1 MRTYTVYP
9 SKDEWLAARD
19 RTPGASTLGRWHA
32 YHELTPPPDN
42 EHVRNALTFGS
53 LWEPYIAK
61 QWALVNGYDTCPP
74 NTHWDD
80 IPDGTLAWY
89 DDSIL
94 SDDQLGCHVS
104 FDAIVRD
111 RTGELITVEIKT
123 GSAPSFAFVDSR
135 MRDAYR
141 VQANVERIMAEAK
154 ECVIVYAQRPRDW
167 MSLSPAYIEQWI
179 NEHMQTTDVTDP
191 LFTEDDIRRLVG
203 EITAPADTPSDDR
216 TEGDALLA
224 AYLGMKD
231 RADMAKTRLMD
242 WMNAH
247 PGVTPS
253 SHGRRATLR
262 TSLRRTTNWANL
274 VKDHNLADFVEH
286 YTTEKETT
294 TLSITKEK
302 QQ

>member
-94 SDDQLGCHVS
+94 ADDQLGCHVS

-141 VQANVERIMAEAK
+141 VQANVERILAEAK

-167 MSLSPAYIEQWI
+167 MSLTPAYIEQWI

-191 LFTEDDIRRLVG
+191 LFTEEDIRRLVH
-203 EITAPADTPSDDR
+203 EITSPADTPSDDC
-216 TEGDALLA
+216 TKGDALLA

-231 RADMAKTRLMD
+231 RADELKAELME
-242 WMNAH
+242 WMTAH

>member
-61 QWALVNGYDTCPP
+61 QWALVNGHHTCPP
-74 NTHWDD
+74 NTHWAN

-94 SDDQLGCHVS
+94 EDDQLGCHVS

-111 RTGELITVEIKT
+111 RSGDLTTVEIKT

-141 VQANVERIMAEAK
+141 VQANVERLLARAK
-154 ECVIVYAQRPRDW
+154 RCVIVYARRPQHW
-167 MSLSPAYIEQWI
+167 MSLTPAHIEQWI
-179 NEHMQTTDVTDP
+179 NEHMHTTDVTDP
-191 LFTEDDIRRLVG
+191 TFTEEDIRRLVG
-203 EITAPADTPSDDR
+203 EITTPHDAPTPGNTKGDT
-216 TEGDALLA
+216 LLA
-224 AYLGMKD
+224 AYLETKD
-231 RADMAKTRLMD
+231 KADRLKAELTEWMAT
-242 WMNAH
+242 H
-247 PGVTPS
+247 PDATPT
-253 SHGRRATLR
+253 SHGRKATLH
-262 TSLRRTTNWANL
+262 TSLRRTTNWAKL
-274 VKDHNLADFVEH
+274 VKDHNLADHIDH
-286 YTTEKETT
+286 YTIEKKTT

>member
-61 QWALVNGYDTCPP
+61 QWALTNGYKTCPP

-80 IPDGTLAWY
+80 FPDGTLAWY

-94 SDDQLGCHVS
+94 ADDRLGCHVS

-111 RTGELITVEIKT
+111 RAGDLITVEIKT

-141 VQANVERIMAEAK
+141 VQANVERIMAGAK

-191 LFTEDDIRRLVG
+191 LFTEEDIRRLVE
-203 EITAPADTPSDDR
+203 EIDGRDMPEPDDS
-216 TEGDALLA
+216 EGAALLS
-224 AYLGMKD
+224 AYLYAKD
-231 RADMAKTRLMD
+231 AADMAKTRLMD

>member
-61 QWALVNGYDTCPP
+61 QWALTNGYKTCPP

-94 SDDQLGCHVS
+94 ADDRLGCHVS

-111 RTGELITVEIKT
+111 RAGDLITVEIKT

-141 VQANVERIMAEAK
+141 VQANVERIMAGAK

-191 LFTEDDIRRLVG
+191 LFTEEDIRRLVE
-203 EITAPADTPSDDR
+203 EIDGRDMPEPDDS
-216 TEGDALLA
+216 EGAALLS
-224 AYLGMKD
+224 AYLYAKD
-231 RADMAKTRLMD
+231 AADMAKTRLMD

>member
-61 QWALVNGYDTCPP
+61 QWALTNGYATCEP

-94 SDDQLGCHVS
+94 ADDQLGCHVS

-111 RTGELITVEIKT
+111 RTGDLITVEIKT
-123 GSAPSFAFVDSR
+123 GSAPSFAFVDAR
-135 MRDAYR
+135 MHDAYK

-167 MSLSPAYIEQWI
+167 MSLTPARIEQWI
-179 NEHMQTTDVTDP
+179 NEHMRTTDVTDP
-191 LFTEDDIRRLVG
+191 LFTKDDIRRLVY
-203 EITAPADTPSDDR
+203 EITSPDDAPSEDR

-231 RADMAKTRLMD
+231 RADGLKAELMGWMA
-242 WMNAH
+242 AH

-253 SHGRRATLR
+253 SDGRRAALR

-274 VKDHNLADFVEH
+274 VKDHNLADYVDH
-286 YTTEKETT
+286 YTVEKETT

>member
-19 RTPGASTLGRWHA
+19 KTPGASTLGRWHA

-61 QWALVNGYDTCPP
+61 QFALVNGYETCEP
-74 NTHWDD
+74 NTHWYD
-80 IPDGTLAWY
+80 IPEGTLAWY

-94 SDDQLGCHVS
+94 ADDSLGCHVS

-111 RTGELITVEIKT
+111 RDGNLITLEIKT

-135 MRDAYR
+135 MRDAYK
-141 VQANVERIMAEAK
+141 VQANVERIMAGAK

-167 MSLSPAYIEQWI
+167 MNLTPADIEQWI
-179 NEHMQTTDVTDP
+179 NGHLHVTDVTDP
-191 LFTEDDIRRLVG
+191 AFTEEDIRRLVA
-203 EITAPADTPSDDR
+203 EIDGRGAPEPDGS
-216 TEGDALLA
+216 EGAALLS
-224 AYLGMKD
+224 AYLEMKD
-231 RADMAKTRLMD
+231 ATDMAKARLMD
-242 WMNAH
+242 WMAAH
-247 PGVTPS
+247 PGVSPS
-253 SHGRRATLR
+253 SDGRRATLR

-274 VKDHNLADFVEH
+274 VKDHNLGNLVGD
-286 YTTEKETT
+286 YTVEKETT

>member
-19 RTPGASTLGRWHA
+19 KTPGASTLGRWHA

-61 QWALVNGYDTCPP
+61 QWALVNGYKTCPP

-80 IPDGTLAWY
+80 IPNGTLAWY

-94 SDDQLGCHVS
+94 ADDQLGCHVS

-111 RTGELITVEIKT
+111 GSGNLITVEIKT
-123 GSAPSFAFVDSR
+123 GSAPSFPFVDAR
-135 MRDAYR
+135 MRDAYT
-141 VQANVERIMAEAK
+141 VQANVERIMAGAK

-167 MSLSPAYIEQWI
+167 MSFTPAYIEQWI
-179 NEHMQTTDVTDP
+179 NSHLHVVDVTDP
-191 LFTEDDIRRLVG
+191 LFKEDDIRRLVN
-203 EITAPADTPSDDR
+203 EITAPRDTPSDDCAA
-216 TEGDALLA
+216 GDALLA
-224 AYLGMKD
+224 EYLGAKD
-231 RADMAKTRLMD
+231 RADELKAELMEWMA
-242 WMNAH
+242 AH
-247 PGVTPS
+247 PGVSPS
-253 SHGRRATLR
+253 SYGRKATLR

-274 VKDHNLADFVEH
+274 VKDHNLADYVDH
-286 YTTEKETT
+286 YTVEKETT

>member
-61 QWALVNGYDTCPP
+61 QWALTNGYKTCPP

-80 IPDGTLAWY
+80 IPDGALAWY

-94 SDDQLGCHVS
+94 ADDQLGCHVS

-111 RTGELITVEIKT
+111 RSGDLITVEIKT

-167 MSLSPAYIEQWI
+167 MSLTPAYIEQWI

-191 LFTEDDIRRLVG
+191 LFTEEDIRRLVE
-203 EITAPADTPSDDR
+203 EITSTADTPSDDC

-231 RADMAKTRLMD
+231 KADGLKAELME

>member
-1 MRTYTVYP
+1 MGTYTVYP
-9 SKDEWLAARD
+9 SKDEWLKARD
-19 RTPGASTLGRWHA
+19 ATPGASTLGRWHA

-61 QWALVNGYDTCPP
+61 QWALTNGYATCEP
-74 NTHWDD
+74 NTHWCD

-111 RTGELITVEIKT
+111 RAGELITVEIKT

-141 VQANVERIMAEAK
+141 VQANVERIMAGAK

-167 MSLSPAYIEQWI
+167 MSLAPAYIEQWI
-179 NEHMQTTDVTDP
+179 NEHMQTTDVTD
-191 LFTEDDIRRLVG
+191 LAFTEEDIRRMVG
-203 EITAPADTPSDDR
+203 EITASADTPVPGLV
-216 TEGDALLA
+216 EGGALLA
-224 AYLGMKD
+224 AYLEAKD
-231 RADMAKTRLMD
+231 RADGLKAELMEWMA
-242 WMNAH
+242 AH
-247 PGVTPS
+247 PGFSPTS
-253 SHGRRATLR
+253 DGRKATLR

-274 VKDHNLADFVEH
+274 VKDHNLADYVDH
-286 YTTEKETT
+286 YTVEKETT

-302 QQ
+302 

>member
-1 MRTYTVYP
+1 M
-9 SKDEWLAARD
+9 
-19 RTPGASTLGRWHA
+19 
-32 YHELTPPPDN
+32 
-42 EHVRNALTFGS
+42 
-53 LWEPYIAK
+53 
-61 QWALVNGYDTCPP
+61 
-74 NTHWDD
+74 
-80 IPDGTLAWY
+80 
-89 DDSIL
+89 
-94 SDDQLGCHVS
+94 S

-111 RTGELITVEIKT
+111 RSGELITVEIKT

-191 LFTEDDIRRLVG
+191 LFTEEDIRRLVE
-203 EITAPADTPSDDR
+203 EIDGRDMPEPDDS
-216 TEGDALLA
+216 EGAALLS
-224 AYLGMKD
+224 AYLYAKD
-231 RADMAKTRLMD
+231 AADMAKTRLMD

>member
-61 QWALVNGYDTCPP
+61 QFALVNGYKTCPP

-80 IPDGTLAWY
+80 IPDGALAWY

-94 SDDQLGCHVS
+94 ADDSLGCHVS

-111 RTGELITVEIKT
+111 CSGNLITLEIKT
-123 GSAPSFAFVDSR
+123 GSAPSFTFVDSR
-135 MRDAYR
+135 MRDAYK
-141 VQANVERIMAEAK
+141 VQANVERIMAGAK

-167 MSLSPAYIEQWI
+167 MSFTPAYIEQWI
-179 NEHMQTTDVTDP
+179 NGHLHVTDVTDTA
-191 LFTEDDIRRLVG
+191 FTEDDIRRLVA
-203 EITAPADTPSDDR
+203 EIDGRDTPEPDGS
-216 TEGDALLA
+216 EGAALLS
-224 AYLGMKD
+224 AYLYAND
-231 RADMAKTRLMD
+231 AADMAKTRLMD

-274 VKDHNLADFVEH
+274 VKDHNLTDLVGD
-286 YTTEKETT
+286 YTVEKETT

>member
-9 SKDEWLAARD
+9 SKDEWLAARE

-61 QWALVNGYDTCPP
+61 QFALVNGYKTCPP

-80 IPDGTLAWY
+80 IPNGALAWY

-94 SDDQLGCHVS
+94 ADDALGCHVS

-111 RTGELITVEIKT
+111 CSGHLITLEIKT
-123 GSAPSFAFVDSR
+123 GSAPSFPFVDAR
-135 MRDAYR
+135 MRDAYK
-141 VQANVERIMAEAK
+141 VQANVERIMAGAK

-167 MSLSPAYIEQWI
+167 MSFTPAYIEQWI
-179 NEHMQTTDVTDP
+179 NGHMQMTDVTD
-191 LFTEDDIRRLVG
+191 LAFTEDDIRRLVG
-203 EITAPADTPSDDR
+203 EITAPADTP
-216 TEGDALLA
+216 TPGLVEGDALLA
-224 AYLGMKD
+224 AYLMAKD
-231 RADMAKTRLMD
+231 RADELKAELMD
-242 WMNAH
+242 WMTAH
-247 PGVTPS
+247 PGFTPTS
-253 SHGRRATLR
+253 YGCKATLR

-274 VKDHNLADFVEH
+274 VKDHNLADYVDH
-286 YTTEKETT
+286 YTVEKETT

>member
-61 QWALVNGYDTCPP
+61 QFALVNGYKTCPP

-94 SDDQLGCHVS
+94 ADDSLGCHVS

-141 VQANVERIMAEAK
+141 VQANVERIMAGAK

-167 MSLSPAYIEQWI
+167 MSLSPACIEQWI

-191 LFTEDDIRRLVG
+191 AFTEDDIRRLVA
-203 EITAPADTPSDDR
+203 EIDGRDMPGPDDS
-216 TEGDALLA
+216 EGAALLS
-224 AYLGMKD
+224 AYLYAKD
-231 RADMAKTRLMD
+231 AADVAKTRLMD
-242 WMNAH
+242 WMAAH

-274 VKDHNLADFVEH
+274 VKDHNLTDYVDH
-286 YTTEKETT
+286 YTVEKETT

-302 QQ
+302 RQ

>member
-19 RTPGASTLGRWHA
+19 KTPGASTLGRWHA

-61 QWALVNGYDTCPP
+61 QFALVNGYETCEP
-74 NTHWDD
+74 NTHWCD
-80 IPDGTLAWY
+80 IPEGTLAWY

-94 SDDQLGCHVS
+94 ADDSLGCHVS

-111 RTGELITVEIKT
+111 RDGNLITLEIKT

-141 VQANVERIMAEAK
+141 VQANVERIMAGAK

-167 MSLSPAYIEQWI
+167 MSLPPAYIEQWI
-179 NEHMQTTDVTDP
+179 NEHMQTTDVTDL
-191 LFTEDDIRRLVG
+191 LFTEDDIRRLVA
-203 EITAPADTPSDDR
+203 EIDGRDTPEPDGL
-216 TEGDALLA
+216 EGAALLS
-224 AYLGMKD
+224 AYLHAKD
-231 RADMAKTRLMD
+231 ATDMAKARLMD
-242 WMNAH
+242 WMAAH
-247 PGVTPS
+247 PGVSPS
-253 SHGRRATLR
+253 SDGRRATLR

-274 VKDHNLADFVEH
+274 VKDHNLGNLVGD
-286 YTTEKETT
+286 YTVEKETT

>member
-61 QWALVNGYDTCPP
+61 QWALTNGYKTCPP

-80 IPDGTLAWY
+80 IPDGALAWY

-94 SDDQLGCHVS
+94 ADDSLGCHVS

-111 RTGELITVEIKT
+111 RSGDLITVEIKT

-191 LFTEDDIRRLVG
+191 LFTEEDIRRLVE
-203 EITAPADTPSDDR
+203 EIDGRDMPEPDDS
-216 TEGDALLA
+216 EGAALLS
-224 AYLGMKD
+224 AYLYAKD
-231 RADMAKTRLMD
+231 AADMAKTRLMD

>member
-61 QWALVNGYDTCPP
+61 QWALTNGYKTCPP

-94 SDDQLGCHVS
+94 ADDQLGCHVS

-111 RTGELITVEIKT
+111 RSGDLITVEIKT

-141 VQANVERIMAEAK
+141 VQANVERIMAGAK

-167 MSLSPAYIEQWI
+167 MSLTPAYIEQWI

-191 LFTEDDIRRLVG
+191 LFTEEDIRRLVE
-203 EITAPADTPSDDR
+203 EIDGRDMPEPDDS
-216 TEGDALLA
+216 EGAALLS
-224 AYLGMKD
+224 AYLYAKD
-231 RADMAKTRLMD
+231 AADMAKTRLMD

>member
-19 RTPGASTLGRWHA
+19 KTPGASTLGRWHA

-61 QWALVNGYDTCPP
+61 QFALVNGYDTCPP
-74 NTHWDD
+74 NTHWAN

-94 SDDQLGCHVS
+94 ADDSLGCHVS

-111 RTGELITVEIKT
+111 RDGNLITVEIKT
-123 GSAPSFAFVDSR
+123 GSAPSFPFVDAR
-135 MRDAYR
+135 MRDAYK
-141 VQANVERIMAEAK
+141 VQANVERIMAGAK
-154 ECVIVYAQRPRDW
+154 ECVIVYAQRPSDW
-167 MSLSPAYIEQWI
+167 TRFTPDYIEKWI
-179 NEHMQTTDVTDP
+179 DRHMQTTDVTDP
-191 LFTEDDIRRLVG
+191 AFTEEDIRRMVA
-203 EITAPADTPSDDR
+203 EITAPHDSPSPDQV
-216 TEGDALLA
+216 EGDALLA

-231 RADMAKTRLMD
+231 RADELKAELTE

-247 PGVTPS
+247 PGVTPTS
-253 SHGRRATLR
+253 YGRKATLR
-262 TSLRRTTNWANL
+262 TSLRRTTNWASL
-274 VKDHNLADFVEH
+274 VKDHNLTDLVGD
-286 YTTEKETT
+286 YTVEKETT

-302 QQ
+302 

>member
-1 MRTYTVYP
+1 MRTFTVYP

-61 QWALVNGYDTCPP
+61 QWALVNGYKTCPP

-80 IPDGTLAWY
+80 IPNGTLAWY

-94 SDDQLGCHVS
+94 ADDRLGCHVS

-111 RTGELITVEIKT
+111 GSGNLITVEIKT
-123 GSAPSFAFVDSR
+123 GSAPSFPFVDAR
-135 MRDAYR
+135 MRDAYT
-141 VQANVERIMAEAK
+141 VQANVERIMAGAK

-167 MSLSPAYIEQWI
+167 MSFTPAYIEQWI
-179 NEHMQTTDVTDP
+179 NSHLHVVDVTDP
-191 LFTEDDIRRLVG
+191 LFKEDDIRRLVN
-203 EITAPADTPSDDR
+203 EITAPRDTPSDDCAA
-216 TEGDALLA
+216 GDALLA
-224 AYLGMKD
+224 EYLGAKD
-231 RADMAKTRLMD
+231 RADELKAELMEWMA
-242 WMNAH
+242 AH
-247 PGVTPS
+247 PGVSPS
-253 SHGRRATLR
+253 SYGRKATLR

-274 VKDHNLADFVEH
+274 VKDHNLADYVDH
-286 YTTEKETT
+286 YTVEKETT

>member
-61 QWALVNGYDTCPP
+61 QWALTNGYKTCPP

-80 IPDGTLAWY
+80 IPDGALAWY

-94 SDDQLGCHVS
+94 ADDSLGCHVS

-111 RTGELITVEIKT
+111 RSGDLITVEIKT

-141 VQANVERIMAEAK
+141 VQANVERIMAGAK

-191 LFTEDDIRRLVG
+191 LFTEEDIRRLVE
-203 EITAPADTPSDDR
+203 EIDGRDMPEPDDS
-216 TEGDALLA
+216 EGAALLS
-224 AYLGMKD
+224 AYLYAKD
-231 RADMAKTRLMD
+231 AADMAKTRLMD

>member
-1 MRTYTVYP
+1 MRKYTVYP

-74 NTHWDD
+74 NTHWGD

-94 SDDQLGCHVS
+94 ADDQLGCHVS

-111 RTGELITVEIKT
+111 RSGDLITVEIKT
-123 GSAPSFAFVDSR
+123 GSAPLFAFVDSR

-141 VQANVERIMAEAK
+141 VQANVERIMSGAK

-167 MSLSPAYIEQWI
+167 MSLNPAYIEQWI
-179 NEHMQTTDVTDP
+179 NEHMQTTDVTDTA
-191 LFTEDDIRRLVG
+191 FTEDDIRRLVA
-203 EITAPADTPSDDR
+203 EIDGRVAPEPDGL
-216 TEGDALLA
+216 EGAALLS
-224 AYLGMKD
+224 AYLYAKD
-231 RADMAKTRLMD
+231 AADMAKTRLMD
-242 WMNAH
+242 WMAAH
-247 PGVTPS
+247 PGITPS

-274 VKDHNLADFVEH
+274 VKDHNLGNLVGD
-286 YTTEKETT
+286 YTVEKETT

>member
-1 MRTYTVYP
+1 MRKYTVYP

-61 QWALVNGYDTCPP
+61 QWALTNGYKTCPP

-80 IPDGTLAWY
+80 IPNGALSWY

-94 SDDQLGCHVS
+94 ADDQLGCHVS

-111 RTGELITVEIKT
+111 RSGDLITVEIKT

-191 LFTEDDIRRLVG
+191 LFTEEDIRRLVE
-203 EITAPADTPSDDR
+203 EIDGRDMPEPDDS
-216 TEGDALLA
+216 EGAALLS
-224 AYLGMKD
+224 AYLYAKD
-231 RADMAKTRLMD
+231 AADMAKTRLMD

>member
-1 MRTYTVYP
+1 MRKYTVYP

-19 RTPGASTLGRWHA
+19 KTPGASTLGRWHA

-61 QWALVNGYDTCPP
+61 QWALTNGYNTCEP
-74 NTHWDD
+74 NTHWSR

-111 RTGELITVEIKT
+111 RDGNLITLEIKT
-123 GSAPSFAFVDSR
+123 GSAPSFPFVDAR

-141 VQANVERIMAEAK
+141 VQANVERLLADAK

-167 MSLSPAYIEQWI
+167 MSLTPTYIEQWI

-191 LFTEDDIRRLVG
+191 LFTEDDIRRMVW
-203 EITAPADTPSDDR
+203 EITTPDDGR
-216 TEGDALLA
+216 SEDCTEGDALLA

-231 RADMAKTRLMD
+231 RADELKAELTE
-242 WMNAH
+242 WMNNH
-247 PGVTPS
+247 PGATPTS
-253 SHGRRATLR
+253 YGRKATLR

-274 VKDHNLADFVEH
+274 VKDHNLADFVDH
-286 YTTEKETT
+286 YTVEKETT

>member
-19 RTPGASTLGRWHA
+19 KTPGASTLGRWHA

-61 QWALVNGYDTCPP
+61 QFALVNGYKTCPP

-80 IPDGTLAWY
+80 IPNGALAWY

-94 SDDQLGCHVS
+94 ADDQLGCHVS

-111 RTGELITVEIKT
+111 GSGNLITVEIKT
-123 GSAPSFAFVDSR
+123 GSAPSFPFVDAR
-135 MRDAYR
+135 MRDAYT
-141 VQANVERIMAEAK
+141 VQANVERIMAGAK

-167 MSLSPAYIEQWI
+167 MSLTPAYIEQWI
-179 NEHMQTTDVTDP
+179 NSHLHVTDVTDP
-191 LFTEDDIRRLVG
+191 LFKEDDIRRLVN
-203 EITAPADTPSDDR
+203 EITAPRDMPSDDCAA
-216 TEGDALLA
+216 GDALLA
-224 AYLGMKD
+224 EYLGAKD
-231 RADMAKTRLMD
+231 RADELKAELMEWMA
-242 WMNAH
+242 AH
-247 PGVTPS
+247 PGFTPTS
-253 SHGRRATLR
+253 YGRKATLR

-274 VKDHNLADFVEH
+274 VKDHNLADYVDH
-286 YTTEKETT
+286 YTVEKETT

>member
-61 QWALVNGYDTCPP
+61 QWALTNGYKTCPP

-80 IPDGTLAWY
+80 IPDGALAWY

-94 SDDQLGCHVS
+94 ADDSLGCHVS

-111 RTGELITVEIKT
+111 RAGDLITVEIKT

-141 VQANVERIMAEAK
+141 VQANVERLLAGAK

-167 MSLSPAYIEQWI
+167 MSLSPACIEQWI
-179 NEHMQTTDVTDP
+179 NEHMQTTDVTDTA
-191 LFTEDDIRRLVG
+191 FTEDDIRRLVE
-203 EITAPADTPSDDR
+203 EIDGRDMPEPDDS
-216 TEGDALLA
+216 EGAALLS
-224 AYLGMKD
+224 AYLYAKD
-231 RADMAKTRLMD
+231 AADMAKTRLMD

>member
-61 QWALVNGYDTCPP
+61 QWALTNGYKRCPP

-80 IPDGTLAWY
+80 FPDGTLAWY

-94 SDDQLGCHVS
+94 ADDRLGCHVS

-111 RTGELITVEIKT
+111 RAGDLITVEIKT
-123 GSAPSFAFVDSR
+123 GSAPSFAVVDSR

-179 NEHMQTTDVTDP
+179 NGHMQTTDVTDP
-191 LFTEDDIRRLVG
+191 LFTEEDIRRLVE
-203 EITAPADTPSDDR
+203 EIDGRDMPEPDDS
-216 TEGDALLA
+216 EGAALLS
-224 AYLGMKD
+224 AYLYAKD
-231 RADMAKTRLMD
+231 AADMAKTRLME

>member
-61 QWALVNGYDTCPP
+61 QWALTNGYKTCPP

-80 IPDGTLAWY
+80 IPDGALAWY

-94 SDDQLGCHVS
+94 ADDSLGCHVS

-111 RTGELITVEIKT
+111 RSGDLITVEIKT

-167 MSLSPAYIEQWI
+167 MSLTPAYIEQWI

-191 LFTEDDIRRLVG
+191 LFTEEDIRRLVE
-203 EITAPADTPSDDR
+203 EIDGRDMPEPDDS
-216 TEGDALLA
+216 EGAALLS
-224 AYLGMKD
+224 AYLYAKD
-231 RADMAKTRLMD
+231 AADMAKTRLMD

>member
-61 QWALVNGYDTCPP
+61 QWALTNGYKTCPP

-94 SDDQLGCHVS
+94 ADDQLGCHVS

-111 RTGELITVEIKT
+111 RAGDLITVEIKT

-141 VQANVERIMAEAK
+141 VQANVERIMAGAK

-191 LFTEDDIRRLVG
+191 LFTEEDIRRLVE
-203 EITAPADTPSDDR
+203 EIDGRDMPEPDDS
-216 TEGDALLA
+216 EGAALLS
-224 AYLGMKD
+224 AYLYAKD
-231 RADMAKTRLMD
+231 AADMAKTRLMD

>member
-1 MRTYTVYP
+1 MRKYTVYP

-61 QWALVNGYDTCPP
+61 QWALVNGYDTCQP
-74 NTHWDD
+74 NTHWGD

-94 SDDQLGCHVS
+94 ADDQLGCHVS

-111 RTGELITVEIKT
+111 RSGDLITVEIKT
-123 GSAPSFAFVDSR
+123 GSPPSFAFVDSR

-141 VQANVERIMAEAK
+141 VQANVERIMAGAK

-167 MSLSPAYIEQWI
+167 MSLTPAYIEQWI
-179 NEHMQTTDVTDP
+179 NEHMQTTDVTDTA
-191 LFTEDDIRRLVG
+191 FTEDDIRRLVA
-203 EITAPADTPSDDR
+203 EIDGRVAPEPDGS
-216 TEGDALLA
+216 EGAALLS
-224 AYLGMKD
+224 AYLYAKD
-231 RADMAKTRLMD
+231 AADMAKTRLMD
-242 WMNAH
+242 WMAVH

-274 VKDHNLADFVEH
+274 VKDHNLADFVDH
-286 YTTEKETT
+286 YTVEKETT

>member
-61 QWALVNGYDTCPP
+61 QWALTNGYKTCPP

-94 SDDQLGCHVS
+94 ADDVLGCHVS

-111 RTGELITVEIKT
+111 RAGELITVEIKT

-191 LFTEDDIRRLVG
+191 LFTEEDIRRLVE
-203 EITAPADTPSDDR
+203 EIDGRDMPEPDDS
-216 TEGDALLA
+216 EGAALLS
-224 AYLGMKD
+224 AYLYAKD
-231 RADMAKTRLMD
+231 AADMAKTRLMD

>member
-19 RTPGASTLGRWHA
+19 KTPGASTLGRWHA

-61 QWALVNGYDTCPP
+61 QWALVNGYKTCPP

-80 IPDGTLAWY
+80 IPNGALAWY

-94 SDDQLGCHVS
+94 ADDQLGCHVS

-111 RTGELITVEIKT
+111 GSGNLITVEIKT
-123 GSAPSFAFVDSR
+123 GSAPSFPFVDAR
-135 MRDAYR
+135 MRDAYT
-141 VQANVERIMAEAK
+141 VQANVERIMAGAN

-167 MSLSPAYIEQWI
+167 MSLTPAYIEQWI
-179 NEHMQTTDVTDP
+179 NSHLHVVDVTDP
-191 LFTEDDIRRLVG
+191 LFKEDDIRRLVG
-203 EITAPADTPSDDR
+203 EITGDTPSDDCAA
-216 TEGDALLA
+216 GDALLA
-224 AYLGMKD
+224 EYLGAKD
-231 RADMAKTRLMD
+231 RADELKAELME
-242 WMNAH
+242 WMTAH
-247 PGVTPS
+247 PGFTPTS
-253 SHGRRATLR
+253 YGRKATLR

-274 VKDHNLADFVEH
+274 VKDHNLTDLVGD
-286 YTTEKETT
+286 YTVEKETT

>member
-42 EHVRNALTFGS
+42 ENVRNALTFGS

-61 QWALVNGYDTCPP
+61 QFALVNGYKTCPP

-94 SDDQLGCHVS
+94 ADDSLGCHVS

-111 RTGELITVEIKT
+111 RDGNLITVEIKT
-123 GSAPSFAFVDSR
+123 GSAPSFQFVDSR
-135 MRDAYR
+135 MRDAYK
-141 VQANVERIMAEAK
+141 VQANVERIMAGAK

-167 MSLSPAYIEQWI
+167 MSFTPAYIEEWI
-179 NEHMQTTDVTDP
+179 NGHMQTTDVTDP
-191 LFTEDDIRRLVG
+191 AFTEYDIRRLVA
-203 EITAPADTPSDDR
+203 EIDWRDTPEPDGS
-216 TEGDALLA
+216 EGAALLS
-224 AYLGMKD
+224 AYLYAKD
-231 RADMAKTRLMD
+231 AADMAKTRLMD
-242 WMNAH
+242 WMAAH
-247 PGVTPS
+247 PGVSPS

-274 VKDHNLADFVEH
+274 VKDHNLSDLVGD
-286 YTTEKETT
+286 YTVEKETT

>member
-61 QWALVNGYDTCPP
+61 QWALTNGYKTCPP

-80 IPDGTLAWY
+80 IPDGALAWY

-94 SDDQLGCHVS
+94 ADDQLGCHVS

-111 RTGELITVEIKT
+111 RSGDLITVEIKT

-141 VQANVERIMAEAK
+141 VQANVERIMAGAK

-191 LFTEDDIRRLVG
+191 LFTEEDIRRLVE
-203 EITAPADTPSDDR
+203 EIDGRDMPEPDDS
-216 TEGDALLA
+216 EGAALLS
-224 AYLGMKD
+224 AYLYAKD
-231 RADMAKTRLMD
+231 AADMAKTRLMD

>member
-1 MRTYTVYP
+1 MRKYTVYP
-9 SKDEWLAARD
+9 SKDGWLAARD
-19 RTPGASTLGRWHA
+19 KTPGASTLGRWHA

-61 QWALVNGYDTCPP
+61 QWALTNGYNTCEP
-74 NTHWDD
+74 NTHWSR
-80 IPDGTLAWY
+80 IPEGTLAWY

-94 SDDQLGCHVS
+94 ADDQLGCHVS

-111 RTGELITVEIKT
+111 RSGDLITVEIKT
-123 GSAPSFAFVDSR
+123 GSAPSFPFVDAR
-135 MRDAYR
+135 MRDAYKI
-141 VQANVERIMAEAK
+141 QANVERLLADAK

-167 MSLSPAYIEQWI
+167 MSLTPADIEQWI
-179 NEHMQTTDVTDP
+179 NGHLHVTDVTDP
-191 LFTEDDIRRLVG
+191 TFTEDDIRRMVG
-203 EITAPADTPSDDR
+203 EITGTTEVPPAGCMK
-216 TEGDALLA
+216 GDVLLA

-231 RADMAKTRLMD
+231 RADGLKAELMD
-242 WMNAH
+242 WMAAH

-253 SHGRRATLR
+253 SDGRRATLR
-262 TSLRRTTNWANL
+262 TSLRRTTNWASL
-274 VKDHNLADFVEH
+274 VKDHNLADLVGD
-286 YTTEKETT
+286 YTVEKETT